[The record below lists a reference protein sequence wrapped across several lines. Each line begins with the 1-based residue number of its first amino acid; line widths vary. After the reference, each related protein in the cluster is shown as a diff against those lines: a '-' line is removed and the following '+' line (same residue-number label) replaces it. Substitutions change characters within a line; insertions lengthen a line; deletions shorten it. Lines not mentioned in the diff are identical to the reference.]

1 MIESNCIQCKTQFD
15 KTELNQCPNCG
26 NPTLDSESPTQ
37 TTGFSLEKFTS
48 SLSNKQFQWLWLSN
62 TFSFL
67 AMNTHMTIRSW
78 LVLELPE
85 FNIIFT
91 TIVNPDFAPLAL
103 VIALM
108 SFSLPIILTS
118 FIGGLLADR
127 MSRKLLIMLAISG
140 NVIMALTVAS
150 LDYFELIEYW
160 HLIVLGMGQGAMMA
174 FTMPSQQAMISD
186 VIPDRNLMNAI
197 STISAAR
204 NFTRIIGPI
213 MAGFLIAWIET
224 HGAFLVVAA
233 CYGAAFLSISIINV
247 QRRPSSKQPTKMSED
262 FKATFSYVAGHQV
275 LPAMLFM
282 TFIPVLFGFSLWPL
296 LPAWGKE
303 VLSIGPE
310 GLGWLNGAQGIGAV
324 IGSLILAALTLKKR
338 GRVMLL
344 ICLIWGLILA
354 VFAYTNTMPSALA
367 MLILIGALSGIFL
380 ALNTTL
386 LQTYTSHDM
395 RGRVMSISMM
405 MWGIMPLSAVPF
417 GIIATTTGST
427 PLSLGLS
434 GILLVICTSV
444 FWIYKP
450 SFTKID

>member
-1 MIESNCIQCKTQFD
+1 M
-15 KTELNQCPNCG
+15 
-26 NPTLDSESPTQ
+26 
-37 TTGFSLEKFTS
+37 
-48 SLSNKQFQWLWLSN
+48 
-62 TFSFL
+62 
-67 AMNTHMTIRSW
+67 
-78 LVLELPE
+78 
-85 FNIIFT
+85 
-91 TIVNPDFAPLAL
+91 
-103 VIALM
+103 
-108 SFSLPIILTS
+108 
-118 FIGGLLADR
+118 
-127 MSRKLLIMLAISG
+127 
-140 NVIMALTVAS
+140 
-150 LDYFELIEYW
+150 
-160 HLIVLGMGQGAMMA
+160 
-174 FTMPSQQAMISD
+174 
-186 VIPDRNLMNAI
+186 
-197 STISAAR
+197 
-204 NFTRIIGPI
+204 
-213 MAGFLIAWIET
+213 
-224 HGAFLVVAA
+224 
-233 CYGAAFLSISIINV
+233 
-247 QRRPSSKQPTKMSED
+247 
-262 FKATFSYVAGHQV
+262 
-275 LPAMLFM
+275 
-282 TFIPVLFGFSLWPL
+282 LFGFSLWPL

-354 VFAYTNTMPSALA
+354 IFAYTNTMPSALA

-434 GILLVICTSV
+434 GVLLVICTSV

>member
-1 MIESNCIQCKTQFD
+1 MSK
-15 KTELNQCPNCG
+15 L
-26 NPTLDSESPTQ
+26 
-37 TTGFSLEKFTS
+37 
-48 SLSNKQFQWLWLSN
+48 
-62 TFSFL
+62 
-67 AMNTHMTIRSW
+67 

-275 LPAMLFM
+275 LPAMLF
-282 TFIPVLFGFSLWPL
+282 
-296 LPAWGKE
+296 
-303 VLSIGPE
+303 
-310 GLGWLNGAQGIGAV
+310 
-324 IGSLILAALTLKKR
+324 SLILAALTLKKR

-434 GILLVICTSV
+434 GVLLVICTSV